1 MAGRNIY
8 VVDLDG
14 TLYDNRHREAL
25 IPKDRSSTEEWI
37 AFNNACLHDVVR
49 EPVRRMVEC
58 LMDSGDQVIFLTG
71 RGSSACMATTHCLRR
86 DFPFHYISVQ
96 MRHMDDHRPAAE
108 FKTDFLRI
116 LQLRQPS
123 SHIIAIE
130 DDVECV
136 AAMRQLP
143 GVTVLQIDSLCVAHT
158 TGKTQGAENAKH

>member
-25 IPKDRSSTEEWI
+25 IPKDRSCTEEWV
-37 AFNNACLHDVVR
+37 AFNNACLHDAVR

-58 LMDSGDQVIFLTG
+58 LLDSGDLVIFLTG
-71 RGSSACMATTHCLRR
+71 RGSSARIATAQCLMR
-86 DFPFHYISVQ
+86 DFPFHQ
-96 MRHMDDHRPAAE
+96 PGMKLRPMDDHRPAAD
-108 FKTDFLRI
+108 FKTDYLKA
-116 LQLRQPS
+116 LQLKHPGK
-123 SHIIAIE
+123 HIVAIE

-136 AAMRQLP
+136 AAMRQIP

-158 TGKTQGAENAKH
+158 TGQTQGVENGR